1 MNNSINGVTMVQNM
15 ALVYAITHLEGYRN
29 GESSM
34 QKYYFPIRNLSEAI
48 IESDNYIDGFEN
60 ESGLTL

>member
-1 MNNSINGVTMVQNM
+1 MNNLINGVTMVQNM

-48 IESDNYIDGFEN
+48 IESDNYIDEFEN